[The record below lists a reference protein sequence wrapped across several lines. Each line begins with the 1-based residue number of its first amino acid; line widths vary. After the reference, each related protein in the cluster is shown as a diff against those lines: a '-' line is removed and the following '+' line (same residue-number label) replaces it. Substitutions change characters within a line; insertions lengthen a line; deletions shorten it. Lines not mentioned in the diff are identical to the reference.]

1 VSSNLSPNKM
11 FVGKRGALKIFESI
25 LVNLS
30 GDPLKKTYLT
40 HRANLDSRLATKH
53 IGTLVELGLVTKLA
67 REGSYF
73 IVTEKGQD
81 FLEQYHEL
89 IKFVNLNH
97 TISTD

>member
-1 VSSNLSPNKM
+1 M
-11 FVGKRGALKIFESI
+11 FVDKRGALKIFESI

-30 GDPLKKTYLT
+30 GDPLKKTRLT
-40 HRANLDSRLATKH
+40 RKANLDSRLATKH
-53 IGTLVELGLVTKLA
+53 IGTLVELGLVTKLT

-97 TISTD
+97 TVHTD

>member
-1 VSSNLSPNKM
+1 MNKM
-11 FVGKRGALKIFESI
+11 LRAKRGALEIFESI
-25 LVNLS
+25 LSNLS
-30 GDPLKKTYLT
+30 KGPLKKTRLT
-40 HRANLDSRLATKH
+40 HGANLDSRLAAKH

-89 IKFVNLNH
+89 IKFVNI
-97 TISTD
+97 TC